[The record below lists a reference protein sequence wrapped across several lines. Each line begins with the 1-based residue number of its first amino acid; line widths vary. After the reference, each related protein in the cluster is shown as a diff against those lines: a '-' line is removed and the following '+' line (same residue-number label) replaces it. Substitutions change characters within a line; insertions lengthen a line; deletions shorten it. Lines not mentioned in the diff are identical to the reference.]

1 MRVPRRAQSQP
12 SGPGCRERDDPLLVV
27 ESGQGFPGDRRRAR
41 RQGRVPVADGS
52 EVLERARSRSHQV
65 RFRLGLYR
73 SSGCVHGRDRGWLA
87 LA

>member
-1 MRVPRRAQSQP
+1 MIRCWSSSPVR
-12 SGPGCRERDDPLLVV
+12 
-27 ESGQGFPGDRRRAR
+27 GFPVTAGEREDPDAADAVGGPVLDLAR

-65 RFRLGLYR
+65 RLRLGLYR